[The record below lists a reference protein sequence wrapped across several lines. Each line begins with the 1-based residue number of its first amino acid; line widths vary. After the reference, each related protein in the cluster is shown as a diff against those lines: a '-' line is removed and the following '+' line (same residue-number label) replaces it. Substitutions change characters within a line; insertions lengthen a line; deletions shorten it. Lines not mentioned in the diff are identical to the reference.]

1 MSSHYPPYA
10 HPYPYQAPMQYD
22 PRQAGQGVYQG
33 AFAAPYQPGFDQM
46 GPMPGAAG
54 QGQAQQGL
62 PYQGYHQRQY
72 AYPARASAPFFNF
85 SNDRFLKGL
94 LIGAAA
100 TYLVTN
106 ESVQRTLIKGA
117 VRTWSMLQGG
127 VEEIKERFHD
137 AEAELHHDAER
148 RATRQDD

>member
-1 MSSHYPPYA
+1 MSNHHPPNHPYQPPYLQPFGQGGA
-10 HPYPYQAPMQYD
+10 GPQPGQVHGPMMGGPAYGYQS
-22 PRQAGQGVYQG
+22 QAFHSGVPQGVY
-33 AFAAPYQPGFDQM
+33 PV
-46 GPMPGAAG
+46 
-54 QGQAQQGL
+54 
-62 PYQGYHQRQY
+62 R
-72 AYPARASAPFFNF
+72 PAAPFFNF

-106 ESVQRTLIKGA
+106 EGVQRAVIKGV

-127 VEEIKERFHD
+127 IEEIKERFED

-148 RATRQDD
+148 RATQKDD